1 MNFFMDMIE
10 SFKIAWTA
18 IVSNK
23 ARGALTTL
31 GIIIGILAVTTTMTA
46 FNGMRSSFMQGAGA
60 IGADVI
66 YVSRMPWI
74 TMNDMFEF
82 RNRPNLNLAEA
93 QALEEAFRG
102 RAIVNPSM
110 DTNRDL
116 RYRSTT
122 MESVS
127 VVGTSEKMSIVTNRM
142 PEYGRFLMEFD
153 VRYKKSVVIIGHEVA
168 QDLFGTSSP
177 INKEIN
183 VGRHTFRVAGV
194 LEEQGGNTMGGPNFD
209 RQVIVPISTFVKV
222 FGGRRFTD
230 VDIAVKSP
238 AMTSLEELE
247 YEVIGEM
254 RKIRNL
260 RPTEPDNFSINK
272 LDSLLGAFNNIIGA
286 VVLIGLLITSIAL
299 FVGGIGV
306 MNIMFVSVTE
316 RTREIGIRK
325 AIGAKK
331 RSILMQFLFES
342 ATICLIGGLIGVAL
356 SAGLAMVL
364 TATGLMNASIST
376 GILVVAVIVSILVGV
391 FAGLVPAMKGARLD
405 PIDALRYE

>member
-23 ARGALTTL
+23 ARGALTML

-177 INKEIN
+177 LNKEIN

>member
-122 MESVS
+122 ME
-127 VVGTSEKMSIVTNRM
+127 
-142 PEYGRFLMEFD
+142 
-153 VRYKKSVVIIGHEVA
+153 
-168 QDLFGTSSP
+168 
-177 INKEIN
+177 
-183 VGRHTFRVAGV
+183 
-194 LEEQGGNTMGGPNFD
+194 
-209 RQVIVPISTFVKV
+209 
-222 FGGRRFTD
+222 
-230 VDIAVKSP
+230 
-238 AMTSLEELE
+238 
-247 YEVIGEM
+247 
-254 RKIRNL
+254 
-260 RPTEPDNFSINK
+260 
-272 LDSLLGAFNNIIGA
+272 
-286 VVLIGLLITSIAL
+286 
-299 FVGGIGV
+299 
-306 MNIMFVSVTE
+306 
-316 RTREIGIRK
+316 
-325 AIGAKK
+325 
-331 RSILMQFLFES
+331 
-342 ATICLIGGLIGVAL
+342 
-356 SAGLAMVL
+356 
-364 TATGLMNASIST
+364 
-376 GILVVAVIVSILVGV
+376 
-391 FAGLVPAMKGARLD
+391 
-405 PIDALRYE
+405 